1 MKFSKSFTIMSC
13 LAIAQAVFPYSA
25 NSADIDLVNNLG
37 ETGNAVSGFGGS
49 GTDLK
54 DLLAIPFQKT
64 AYAYAIKSIVTNV
77 YDGSSQT
84 TAGSM
89 KFEIHS
95 DLGGLPGALDATIG
109 DYSFGIAPTTDS
121 TTFTVP
127 NPPPDIVLSP
137 GTNYWLVASNG
148 ATAMDD
154 NMVWRESTSAGDSFG
169 RTKASLDGGSS
180 WNNVKYA

>member
-1 MKFSKSFTIMSC
+1 
-13 LAIAQAVFPYSA
+13 
-25 NSADIDLVNNLG
+25 
-37 ETGNAVSGFGGS
+37 
-49 GTDLK
+49 
-54 DLLAIPFQKT
+54 
-64 AYAYAIKSIVTNV
+64 
-77 YDGSSQT
+77 
-84 TAGSM
+84 
-89 KFEIHS
+89 
-95 DLGGLPGALDATIG
+95 
-109 DYSFGIAPTTDS
+109 
-121 TTFTVP
+121 VP